1 MIERIYLTVLSI
13 LNKEQRGYITAEEF
27 SQYAQQ
33 AQQEIFE
40 NYFFELGRAT
50 AQYGPMTDMFSN
62 IPDHVFE
69 KLNIFRENMEL
80 TTTDGSYT
88 LPTNL
93 YRLGNVFWAN
103 VIVDMIDHKMIRYV
117 LNSPLT
123 APTRTQPV
131 YTRTGNIL
139 SVFPTVNQTAQIEIE
154 YIRNLPT
161 EKTPE
166 TPVDGV
172 DYIPEISVVA
182 INGDQQITVVQDFVL
197 HSTEEPE
204 LVAKI
209 LSYAGVSV
217 RANDVAQAGVGKDQS
232 INQQEV

>member
-62 IPDHVFE
+62 IPDHVME
-69 KLNIFRENMEL
+69 KLNIFREEMEL

-88 LPTNL
+88 LPTDL
-93 YRLGNVFWAN
+93 YRLGHVFWAN

-131 YTRTGNIL
+131 YTRTGNNL

-154 YIRNLPT
+154 YIRNLT
-161 EKTPE
+161 TTPGI
-166 TPVDGV
+166 T
-172 DYIPEISVVA
+172 VVA
-182 INGDQQITVVQDFVL
+182 INGDQQITVNQDFEL

-217 RANDVAQAGVGKDQS
+217 RANDVAQAAVGKDQS

>member
-27 SQYAQQ
+27 SQYAEQ

-40 NYFFELGRAT
+40 DYFFELGRAT

-62 IPDHVFE
+62 IPDHIME

-103 VIVDMIDHKMIRYV
+103 VIVDMVDHKMIRYV

-123 APTRTQPV
+123 APTQTQPV
-131 YTRTGNIL
+131 YTRTGNTL

-154 YIRNLPT
+154 FIRNLTTVPS
-161 EKTPE
+161 
-166 TPVDGV
+166 
-172 DYIPEISVVA
+172 ISVVA
-182 INGDQQITVVQDFVL
+182 INGDQQITVAQDFEL

-217 RANDVAQAGVGKDQS
+217 RAMDVAQAAVGKDQS

>member
-131 YTRTGNIL
+131 YTRI
-139 SVFPTVNQTAQIEIE
+139 QTH
-154 YIRNLPT
+154 P
-161 EKTPE
+161 
-166 TPVDGV
+166 
-172 DYIPEISVVA
+172 
-182 INGDQQITVVQDFVL
+182 
-197 HSTEEPE
+197 TEEPE

-209 LSYAGVSV
+209 LTYAGVSV
-217 RANDVAQAGVGKDQS
+217 RANDVAQAAGGKDQA

>member
-33 AQQEIFE
+33 AQQEIYE
-40 NYFFELGRAT
+40 QYFFELGRAT

-62 IPDHVFE
+62 IPDHVME
-69 KLNIFRENMEL
+69 KLRIFREETEL

-88 LPTNL
+88 LPDNL
-93 YRLGNVFWAN
+93 YRLGNVFWGN

-123 APTRTQPV
+123 APTQTQPV
-131 YTRTGNIL
+131 YTRTGNSL
-139 SVFPTVNQTAQIEIE
+139 SVFPTVNQTAQINIE
-154 YIRNLPT
+154 YIRNLTTAPS
-161 EKTPE
+161 
-166 TPVDGV
+166 
-172 DYIPEISVVA
+172 ISVVA
-182 INGDQQITVVQDFVL
+182 INGDQQITIGQDFEL

-209 LSYAGVSV
+209 LAYAGISV
-217 RANDVAQAGVGKDQS
+217 RANDVAQAANGKDQS
-232 INQQEV
+232 INQTEQ

>member
-27 SQYAQQ
+27 NQYAQQ

-62 IPDHVFE
+62 IPDHVME

-103 VIVDMIDHKMIRYV
+103 VIVDMVDHKMIRYV

-123 APTRTQPV
+123 APTQTQPV
-131 YTRTGNIL
+131 YTRTGNTL

-154 YIRNLPT
+154 YIRNLTTVPS
-161 EKTPE
+161 
-166 TPVDGV
+166 
-172 DYIPEISVVA
+172 ISVTAV
-182 INGDQQITVVQDFVL
+182 NGDQVFGGDTVDFEL

-209 LSYAGVSV
+209 LTYAGVSV
-217 RANDVAQAGVGKDQS
+217 RANDVAQAAGGKDQT

>member
-62 IPDHVFE
+62 IPDHVME
-69 KLNIFRENMEL
+69 KLRIFREDMEL
-80 TTTDGSYT
+80 TGTDGSFT
-88 LPTNL
+88 LPDEL
-93 YRLGNVFWAN
+93 YRLSEVFLGN
-103 VIVDMIDHKMIRYV
+103 VIVDVIDHKMIRYV

-123 APTRTQPV
+123 APTATQPV
-131 YTRTGNIL
+131 YTRTGNTL
-139 SVFPTVNQTAQIEIE
+139 AVFPNTSTTITIE
-154 YIRNLPT
+154 YIRNLRT
-161 EKTPE
+161 
-166 TPVDGV
+166 
-172 DYIPEISVVA
+172 IPNISVTAV
-182 INGDQQITVVQDFVL
+182 NGDQVFNVNDTVDFEL

-217 RANDVAQAGVGKDQS
+217 RANDVAQAGVGKDQT